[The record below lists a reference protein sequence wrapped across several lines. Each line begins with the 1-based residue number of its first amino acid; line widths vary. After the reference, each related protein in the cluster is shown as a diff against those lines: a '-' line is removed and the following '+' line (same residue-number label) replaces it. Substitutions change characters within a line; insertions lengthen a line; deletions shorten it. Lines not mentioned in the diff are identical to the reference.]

1 MQVADSALEHLVRL
15 FPVRA
20 GSFIVTLYGD
30 VVAPRGGQLWIG
42 NIIDTCALIDVSE
55 SRVRTAV
62 SRLVASNQIVSEREG
77 RKSYYRLTSEAA
89 QTYSEAARLIYR
101 NPVPPPLRGWRLV
114 VLPQGPGRDEL
125 HLQLSRQRFGFP
137 RPHLAMVPD
146 RGQFVPEIG
155 APQFLAATEDDLS
168 ALAANAWPLAEIN
181 ERARKFVQGFEPLR
195 KLNCRP
201 DEALTLRLML
211 VHIFRAI
218 VLRDPDLPKELL
230 PSDWYGGQARSLFAE
245 LYLRLSPPA
254 ELAIQEHFVD
264 ANGPLTADLSR
275 LARRITDLSGV

>member
-1 MQVADSALEHLVRL
+1 MALLRAIGLMSGTSMDGIDMACIETDGETAVRRGPSGFMPYEAAFRRRIESALE
-15 FPVRA
+15 
-20 GSFIVTLYGD
+20 
-30 VVAPRGGQLWIG
+30 
-42 NIIDTCALIDVSE
+42 
-55 SRVRTAV
+55 TAKV
-62 SRLVASNQIVSEREG
+62 IRQRDERPDGLAE
-77 RKSYYRLTSEAA
+77 LEAA
-89 QTYSEAARLIYR
+89 ITLRHARAVETFLDDNGWAAQDIDLIGFHGQT
-101 NPVPPPLRGWRLV
+101 
-114 VLPQGPGRDEL
+114 VL
-125 HLQLSRQRFGFP
+125 H
-137 RPHLAMVPD
+137 
-146 RGQFVPEIG
+146 
-155 APQFLAATEDDLS
+155 
-168 ALAANAWPLAEIN
+168 
-181 ERARKFVQGFEPLR
+181 
-195 KLNCRP
+195 RP